1 MTPAEFHEACHG
13 ACLECPQFQGY
24 DDDQKFLGGS
34 TAFSKIPKKGMLA
47 VYKFWKDDAIL
58 FEHGYYKCLPPD
70 ALEIFDSI
78 EAVIEKAIKEH
89 FQ

>member
-1 MTPAEFHEACHG
+1 MTPKEFHEACHN

-24 DDDQKFLGGS
+24 DDDQQFQGGS
-34 TAFSKIPKKGMLA
+34 TAFSKIPKKGMYA

-58 FEHGYYKCLPPD
+58 MDHGYYECLPPE
-70 ALEIFDSI
+70 AKEIFDNI
-78 EAVIEKAIKEH
+78 EDVIKKATKEH